1 MAASVGLDRGTL
13 RERWRPGRRTFGFG
27 ALACA
32 TAMAISACGSGSG
45 AGTAASHTSGPAPV
59 VKGTPVKGGVASYAL
74 PLGEDFSWM
83 LPLQNEANYENYD
96 GNVESGMW
104 RPLFYAGGAGTTGIN
119 YGLSIGQ
126 KPVYSQGNTVVTV
139 NMN

>member
-1 MAASVGLDRGTL
+1 MGL
-13 RERWRPGRRTFGFG
+13 G
-27 ALACA
+27 ALVCA
-32 TAMAISACGSGSG
+32 AALALGACGSAAGGSG
-45 AGTAASHTSGPAPV
+45 GSTHTASPAPV

-74 PLGEDFSWM
+74 PIGEDFSWM
-83 LPLQNEANYENYD
+83 LPLQNEANYEDYD
-96 GNVESGMW
+96 SNVEGGMW

-119 YGLSIGQ
+119 YALSIGQ